1 MRPVLRLY
9 YQLGAKKS
17 LGGGFWKG
25 FRCRLSSLDNSSTA
39 SESSDPA
46 RTMGGVV
53 IRKGK
58 VFYGQERPSGEYT
71 TTEYGFNYQLLAVM
85 Y

>member
-1 MRPVLRLY
+1 M
-9 YQLGAKKS
+9 
-17 LGGGFWKG
+17 G
-25 FRCRLSSLDNSSTA
+25 FRCRLSSLGHSYTA

-46 RTMGGVV
+46 RTIGEVV
-53 IRKGK
+53 SRKGK
-58 VFYGQERPSGEYT
+58 VFYGQESPSGEST